1 MTKLSLLDLYINDYE
16 NTVNTTLLTSDYT
29 DNTDNENERRK
40 GLKWLK
46 IKVRV
51 TLSLSSGNLKGFFI
65 LYAKSK
71 NIQVRWVV
79 TPNSHQTFMAFRWDL
94 ENVKTFGRL
103 QTDKATKKEDVSW
116 NVLDFTKKLF
126 SSFSSYKLKT
136 AMYAVLAQLASS
148 TSPVRMRSL
157 VRIQTY
163 GLYQIGLVEVFLA
176 FL

>member
-1 MTKLSLLDLYINDYE
+1 M
-16 NTVNTTLLTSDYT
+16 
-29 DNTDNENERRK
+29 
-40 GLKWLK
+40 
-46 IKVRV
+46 
-51 TLSLSSGNLKGFFI
+51 
-65 LYAKSK
+65 
-71 NIQVRWVV
+71 V

-163 GLYQIGLVEVFLA
+163 GLYQKWSGKSFSGFSIRTSKRVSVMLRNTDGVE
-176 FL
+176 